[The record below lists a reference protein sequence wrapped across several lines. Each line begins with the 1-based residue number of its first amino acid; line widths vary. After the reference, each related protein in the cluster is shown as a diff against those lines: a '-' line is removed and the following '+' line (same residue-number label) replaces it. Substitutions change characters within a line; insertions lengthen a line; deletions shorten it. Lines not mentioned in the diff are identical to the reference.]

1 MIQISPED
9 VITVNNSF
17 NNADAPWINRNLLDS
32 AFSAYSY
39 YDSEIE
45 QVCSIFRGLV
55 KNHAFSDGNKR
66 TASAIL
72 TIWLEQNGYSI
83 LPEDLCD
90 ITLDVATHNYDVSE
104 IVQKLEPMLIHNTTN
119 T

>member
-1 MIQISPED
+1 MIQIGPED

-17 NNADAPWINRNLLDS
+17 NSAESPWVNRNLLDS
-32 AFSAYSY
+32 AFSSYYY

-55 KNHAFSDGNKR
+55 KNHSFSDGNKR

-72 TIWLEQNGYSI
+72 TIWLEQNGYS
-83 LPEDLCD
+83 LHPEDLCD
-90 ITLDVATHNYDVSE
+90 ITLDVATHNYDVPE
-104 IVQKLEPMLIHNTTN
+104 IAEKLEPLLIKNK
-119 T
+119 